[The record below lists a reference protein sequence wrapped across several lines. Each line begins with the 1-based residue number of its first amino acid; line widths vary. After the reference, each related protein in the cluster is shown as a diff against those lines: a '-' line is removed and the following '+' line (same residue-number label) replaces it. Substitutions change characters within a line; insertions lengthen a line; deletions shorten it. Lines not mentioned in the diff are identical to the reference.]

1 MALAKLRQGSLAA
14 LLTLS
19 IVGVS
24 AAQEPLRLNGAD
36 LFAGLQQYVG
46 KQVILLD
53 GRVFGANNN
62 FALVWAGAVVF
73 DLNVADVDGE
83 SRQFL
88 LANCASIGVPDVCRV
103 PLLVVPTGRSNGAS
117 PVLKAIRIVR

>member
-1 MALAKLRQGSLAA
+1 LSA
-14 LLTLS
+14 LS
-19 IVGVS
+19 IVVAP
-24 AAQEPLRLNGAD
+24 AAQEPRRINGAD
-36 LFAGLQQYVG
+36 LFASLNQYVG
-46 KQVILLD
+46 KQVVLTD

-73 DLNVADVDGE
+73 DLNVAEVDGE

-103 PLLVVPTGRSNGAS
+103 PLLVVPTGQRNGAS
-117 PVLKAIRIVR
+117 PVLKAVRIVR

>member
-1 MALAKLRQGSLAA
+1 MALAEMRLGSLAA
-14 LLTLS
+14 LSSLS
-19 IVGVS
+19 IVVAA
-24 AAQEPLRLNGAD
+24 AAQEPKRLNGAD
-36 LFAGLQQYVG
+36 LFAGINHYVG
-46 KQVILLD
+46 KQVVLMD

-73 DLNVADVDGE
+73 DLNVADIDRE

-103 PLLVVPTGRSNGAS
+103 PLLVVPTGQSNGAS
-117 PVLKAIRIVR
+117 PVLKAVRIVR